1 MSFIP
6 RGSRDGISSTVAPL
20 GQQRRD
26 GLVFGVSIAPS
37 ILVTPSESSANF
49 IDPRHDIRCSRLDR
63 AAIFMDVRAA
73 KLANDEAIKRAA
85 AVESPGTPSDSN
97 PTSTPAPTAE

>member
-1 MSFIP
+1 MSFVR
-6 RGSRDGISSTVAPL
+6 RGFREGVSSTVAPL

-37 ILVTPSESSANF
+37 VLVAPSESSANF

-63 AAIFMDVRAA
+63 AAIFMDARAA
-73 KLANDEAIKRAA
+73 KIANDEAIKQASAFGSSETSPDPSQPPVAA
-85 AVESPGTPSDSN
+85 
-97 PTSTPAPTAE
+97 PATE

>member
-1 MSFIP
+1 MSFVR
-6 RGSRDGISSTVAPL
+6 RGFSEGVSSTVAPL

-37 ILVTPSESSANF
+37 VLITPTESSASF

-63 AAIFMDVRAA
+63 AAIFMDARAS
-73 KLANDEAIKRAA
+73 KLANDEASTRASSSGSPEA
-85 AVESPGTPSDSN
+85 SSDPSQLPVSPPVVE
-97 PTSTPAPTAE
+97 